1 MEKRSLVAAVILA
14 VFVLGSVT
22 MSIQNA
28 WACKSAGPNKHV
40 GNVTSIDAKAKTF
53 TIRDAETDHPMS
65 FEATD
70 KILNEVKVN
79 DRVMVGYKE
88 EKGKMIAIDVQS

>member
-1 MEKRSLVAAVILA
+1 MKKQSLVAAVILT
-14 VFVLGSVT
+14 VFMLGSVPT
-22 MSIQNA
+22 A

-40 GNVTSIDAKAKTF
+40 GSVTAIDAKAKTF
-53 TIRDAETDHPMS
+53 TIRDAETDHLMT

-70 KILNEVKVN
+70 KILKDLKVS

-88 EKGKMIAIDVQS
+88 EAGKMIAVDLHS

>member
-1 MEKRSLVAAVILA
+1 MKKRSWVAAVILA

-22 MSIQNA
+22 TA

-40 GNVTSIDAKAKTF
+40 GSVTAIDAKAKTF
-53 TIRDAETDHPMS
+53 TIRDAETDHPMT

-70 KILNEVKVN
+70 KILNEIKIN

-88 EKGKMIAIDVQS
+88 EAGKMIAVDIHS

>member
-1 MEKRSLVAAVILA
+1 MKKRSWVAAVILA

-22 MSIQNA
+22 TA

-40 GNVTSIDAKAKTF
+40 GSVTAIDAKAKTF
-53 TIRDAETDHPMS
+53 TIRDAETDHLMT
-65 FEATD
+65 FEAND
-70 KILNEVKVN
+70 KILNEIKVN

-88 EKGKMIAIDVQS
+88 EAGKMIAVDIHS

>member
-1 MEKRSLVAAVILA
+1 MKRQSLVAAVILA

-22 MSIQNA
+22 IT

-40 GNVTSIDAKAKTF
+40 GSVTAIDAKAKTF

-70 KILNEVKVN
+70 KILKGLKVS

-88 EKGKMIAIDVQS
+88 EKGKMIAVDVQS

>member
-1 MEKRSLVAAVILA
+1 MKKRSLIAAVILA

-22 MSIQNA
+22 TT

-40 GNVTSIDAKAKTF
+40 GSVTAIDAKAKTF
-53 TIRDAETDHPMS
+53 TIRDAETDHPMT

-70 KILNEVKVN
+70 KILKEIKVS

-88 EKGKMIAIDVQS
+88 EAGKMIAVDVQS

>member
-1 MEKRSLVAAVILA
+1 MKKRSWVAAVILA

-22 MSIQNA
+22 TT

-40 GNVTSIDAKAKTF
+40 GNVTAIDAKAKTF
-53 TIRDAETDHPMS
+53 TIRDAETDHLMT

-70 KILNEVKVN
+70 KILNEIKIN

-88 EKGKMIAIDVQS
+88 EAGKMIAVDIHS

>member
-1 MEKRSLVAAVILA
+1 MKKRSWVAAVILA

-22 MSIQNA
+22 TT

-40 GNVTSIDAKAKTF
+40 GSVTAIDAKAKTF
-53 TIRDAETDHPMS
+53 TIRDAETDHPMT

-70 KILNEVKVN
+70 KILNEIKIN

-88 EKGKMIAIDVQS
+88 EAGKMIAVDIHS

>member
-1 MEKRSLVAAVILA
+1 MKKQSLVAAAILA

-22 MSIQNA
+22 TSIQDA
-28 WACKSAGPNKHV
+28 WACKSAGPNKHI
-40 GNVTSIDAKAKTF
+40 GGVTMIDAKAKTF
-53 TIRDAETDHPMS
+53 TIRDAETDHPMT

-70 KILNEVKVN
+70 KILQEIKVG

-88 EKGKMIAIDVQS
+88 EAGKMIAVDVHS

>member
-1 MEKRSLVAAVILA
+1 MKKRSLVAAVILA

-22 MSIQNA
+22 TA

-40 GNVTSIDAKAKTF
+40 GSVTAIDAKAKTF
-53 TIRDAETDHPMS
+53 TIRDAETDHPMT

-70 KILNEVKVN
+70 KILNEIKIN

-88 EKGKMIAIDVQS
+88 EAGKMIAVDIHS

>member
-1 MEKRSLVAAVILA
+1 MKNRSIVLVAVLA
-14 VFVLGSVT
+14 VFLLGSVT
-22 MSIQNA
+22 AI

-40 GNVTSIDAKAKTF
+40 GSVMAIDAKAKTF
-53 TIRDAETDHPMS
+53 TIRDAETDHLMT

-70 KILNEVKVN
+70 KILKELKVK

-88 EKGKMIAIDVQS
+88 ENGKMIAVDVQA

>member
-1 MEKRSLVAAVILA
+1 MKKRSLISVVVLA
-14 VFVLGSVT
+14 VFVLGSVST
-22 MSIQNA
+22 T

-40 GNVTSIDAKAKTF
+40 GNVTAIDAKAKTF

-70 KILNEVKVN
+70 KILKDLKVS
-79 DRVMVGYKE
+79 DRVMVGYQE
-88 EKGKMIAIDVQS
+88 EKGKMIAVEVQS